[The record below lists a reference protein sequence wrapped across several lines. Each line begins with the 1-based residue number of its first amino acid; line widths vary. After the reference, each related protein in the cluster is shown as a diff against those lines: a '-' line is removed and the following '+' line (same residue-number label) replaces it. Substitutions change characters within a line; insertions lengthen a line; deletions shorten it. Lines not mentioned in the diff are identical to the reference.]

1 MNPVSWGQMSRNLGE
16 IMKRLDR
23 AVKKISERRQARRIV
38 SPLKMTR
45 ASPRGLTAGFK
56 VALVR
61 PDTTI
66 QRIEEALTKSQK
78 RT

>member
-1 MNPVSWGQMSRNLGE
+1 MSRNLGE
-16 IMKRLDR
+16 IMKRLGR
-23 AVKKISERRQARRIV
+23 VVNKISERRQARRIV
-38 SPLKMTR
+38 SPLTR